1 MYAKHLYINGEEVTS
16 VTIPSSVTHINQY
29 AFSGCQ
35 DLETLIIESDA
46 LMNQEFSSSLNIGTI
61 FHCGINNLIIGDGIT
76 QIPQYAFYSG
86 ANAASITFSSTLKAI
101 GNYAFQGHSA
111 LSSITIPSSV
121 NSIGEYAF
129 SGCNGLTD
137 VTIPSS
143 VNSIGVNAFDKCTEL
158 TTVTIESNEVMNLE
172 FNYSYNLG
180 KIFGAQVENYII
192 GNGVNQISS
201 SAFYSCDAMSSV
213 SISSSVTSIE
223 SGAFYGNNHL
233 TKAEFASIESLC
245 NIDFGSYTSNPL
257 CYAKHLYIN
266 GIEQT
271 SVVIPSSVTRIGNG
285 AFFGYSGLIAI
296 SSTSSIE
303 SIGNYAFFA
312 CNGLTE
318 LPYLSSLTI
327 IGEHA
332 FDSCSGL
339 TSVALPASLVS
350 LGEYAFYGCSA
361 LKNVTIDSNTLMTQ
375 NYSRESNFKTIFGEQ
390 VANYIISD
398 KVKQIPNYAFSGCE
412 AMTSV
417 TLPSSVNS
425 IGDYAFYR
433 CSGLTSITIPSSV
446 NSIGNDAFYY
456 CDGLTSIDIPASVT
470 SIGEY
475 AFYDCSNLSKA
486 EFVSIERLCSIK
498 FENSSSNPLY
508 SAHHL
513 YIDGEKQTSVTIP
526 SSVVSIGNYA
536 FINCEDMI
544 SISIPSSVTSIGES
558 AFEGCLGLTKA
569 EFASIES
576 LCNIKFDRMGASNP
590 LSYAHHLF
598 INGSEQTSVNI
609 PSSVTNI
616 GDYTF
621 LGCSGLTSVTI
632 PSSVTSIG
640 IAAFAGC
647 TGLTS
652 ITIPPSVNFINGAA
666 FAGTGIASIVIP
678 ESVTDLVG
686 ELFANCH
693 NLASVTLP
701 STMQGIG
708 SGNFRDCPN
717 LKLIT
722 IKATTPPTIYASGT
736 EAFPNYDITLCV
748 PYNCRYIYAQTSP
761 WNNFWDIKELTCEHS
776 FTSTDNHDGTHN
788 NSCSIC
794 GTVEI
799 VAHDVVNGICVNCG
813 ATPDTDITDIA
824 NTIYFDN
831 CNAFCGK
838 TIELPIK
845 MKNDIAATG
854 FQFDIILPE
863 GITAVQ
869 DEDGFYDITLSTER
883 TTATKTNTFDSSLM
897 SDGSIRVLAASTRNY
912 AFSGNDGEVCKIK
925 LNVSEDLPAG
935 DYPIILKNIE
945 LTNAQGKTWN
955 VERLKRTITVKDY
968 QLGDA
973 NGDGRVSV
981 GDFSAIANHIL
992 GSTPEGFN
1000 LGAADANQDNNISV
1014 GDLSTV
1020 ATMILTEEAG
1030 GASMAKAKARRSA
1043 EVSDPNNYIYADPVV
1058 ISEDGDAT
1066 IVFNMKNEIAATGFQ
1081 FNFTLPE
1088 GFTVTEDED
1097 GFLDVFLSQRRTT
1110 SRKTNT
1116 FDCVKWSDGSYRV
1129 LAASTKNYEFTGN
1142 DGEVVTV
1149 HIKKNDDV
1157 ESGNYALVLTDIEL
1171 TNAQGA
1177 TFRTSR
1183 SSYTITV
1190 PSNSNEVELVDGET
1204 YDNPTTATYDKVTFT
1219 KTFST
1224 SQANKWNALYVPMS
1238 INVEDYAGEL
1248 DFAELYAF
1256 CATEDTNHDG
1266 NVDADDENYLLVH
1279 PVKAGNIKP
1288 NVPYLV
1294 RPHEAKTY
1302 TINSADNV
1310 LYGATAGKVE
1320 FATALDKFTVTG
1332 LNEAFTVT
1340 AGDNNY
1346 YVSSTG
1352 SLDYRETGSTTV
1364 KANRWVMHRE
1374 SKEYGSDNGSASQGK
1389 SYKIIA
1395 IGEDMGEATAIELIK
1410 MSNGVVLDNSDVYTI
1425 DGRKVNADHKL
1436 VNGIYIKGGKKFVV
1450 K

>member
-1 MYAKHLYINGEEVTS
+1 MCAT
-16 VTIPSSVTHINQY
+16 
-29 AFSGCQ
+29 
-35 DLETLIIESDA
+35 
-46 LMNQEFSSSLNIGTI
+46 
-61 FHCGINNLIIGDGIT
+61 
-76 QIPQYAFYSG
+76 
-86 ANAASITFSSTLKAI
+86 
-101 GNYAFQGHSA
+101 
-111 LSSITIPSSV
+111 
-121 NSIGEYAF
+121 
-129 SGCNGLTD
+129 
-137 VTIPSS
+137 
-143 VNSIGVNAFDKCTEL
+143 
-158 TTVTIESNEVMNLE
+158 
-172 FNYSYNLG
+172 
-180 KIFGAQVENYII
+180 
-192 GNGVNQISS
+192 
-201 SAFYSCDAMSSV
+201 
-213 SISSSVTSIE
+213 
-223 SGAFYGNNHL
+223 NH
-233 TKAEFASIESLC
+233 
-245 NIDFGSYTSNPL
+245 
-257 CYAKHLYIN
+257 
-266 GIEQT
+266 
-271 SVVIPSSVTRIGNG
+271 
-285 AFFGYSGLIAI
+285 
-296 SSTSSIE
+296 
-303 SIGNYAFFA
+303 
-312 CNGLTE
+312 
-318 LPYLSSLTI
+318 
-327 IGEHA
+327 
-332 FDSCSGL
+332 
-339 TSVALPASLVS
+339 
-350 LGEYAFYGCSA
+350 
-361 LKNVTIDSNTLMTQ
+361 
-375 NYSRESNFKTIFGEQ
+375 
-390 VANYIISD
+390 
-398 KVKQIPNYAFSGCE
+398 
-412 AMTSV
+412 
-417 TLPSSVNS
+417 
-425 IGDYAFYR
+425 
-433 CSGLTSITIPSSV
+433 
-446 NSIGNDAFYY
+446 
-456 CDGLTSIDIPASVT
+456 
-470 SIGEY
+470 
-475 AFYDCSNLSKA
+475 
-486 EFVSIERLCSIK
+486 
-498 FENSSSNPLY
+498 
-508 SAHHL
+508 
-513 YIDGEKQTSVTIP
+513 
-526 SSVVSIGNYA
+526 
-536 FINCEDMI
+536 
-544 SISIPSSVTSIGES
+544 
-558 AFEGCLGLTKA
+558 GCLGLTKA

-590 LSYAHHLF
+590 LSYAHHLYV
-598 INGSEQTSVNI
+598 NGTEQTSVNI

-616 GDYTF
+616 GDFTF
-621 LGCSGLTSVTI
+621 CGCSGLTSVAI

-652 ITIPPSVNFINGAA
+652 IIIPPSVNFINGAA
-666 FAGTGIASIVIP
+666 FSAAGITSIEIP
-678 ESVTDLVG
+678 ESVTELVG
-686 ELFANCH
+686 DLFANCS
-693 NLASVTLP
+693 NLTSVTLP
-701 STMQGIG
+701 STMNSIG
-708 SGNFRDCPN
+708 YNNFRDCPN

-722 IKATTPPTIYASGT
+722 VKATTPPTIYAYGT

-748 PYNCRYIYAQTSP
+748 PYNCKYIYAQTSP

-776 FTSTDNHDGTHN
+776 FSSTDNHDGTHN

-794 GTVEI
+794 GTVET
-799 VAHDVVNGICVNCG
+799 VAHNVVNGICVNCG

-831 CNAFCGK
+831 CNAFCGEPF
-838 TIELPIK
+838 ELPIK

-883 TTATKTNTFDSSLM
+883 TTAAKTNTFDSSLM

-935 DYPIILKNIE
+935 EYPIILKNIE
-945 LTNAQGKTWN
+945 LTNAQGQTWN

-1030 GASMAKAKARRSA
+1030 GAAMAKAKARRSA

-1097 GFLDVFLSQRRTT
+1097 GFLDVFLSQTRTT

-1204 YDNPTTATYDKVTFT
+1204 YANPTTATYDKVTFT

-1224 SQANKWNALYVPMS
+1224 SQVNKWNALYVPMS

-1256 CATEDTNHDG
+1256 CATVDTNHDG
-1266 NVDADDENYLLVH
+1266 IVDADDENYLLVH
-1279 PVKAGNIKP
+1279 PVK
-1288 NVPYLV
+1288 
-1294 RPHEAKTY
+1294 
-1302 TINSADNV
+1302 
-1310 LYGATAGKVE
+1310 
-1320 FATALDKFTVTG
+1320 
-1332 LNEAFTVT
+1332 
-1340 AGDNNY
+1340 
-1346 YVSSTG
+1346 
-1352 SLDYRETGSTTV
+1352 
-1364 KANRWVMHRE
+1364 
-1374 SKEYGSDNGSASQGK
+1374 
-1389 SYKIIA
+1389 
-1395 IGEDMGEATAIELIK
+1395 
-1410 MSNGVVLDNSDVYTI
+1410 
-1425 DGRKVNADHKL
+1425 
-1436 VNGIYIKGGKKFVV
+1436 
-1450 K
+1450 

>member
-1 MYAKHLYINGEEVTS
+1 MCSYAYDFEDDGIYYTITDEVKKTVEVSNNGSYNQSYSGDVNIPASVIYNSSIYSVTS
-16 VTIPSSVTHINQY
+16 IGSQAFCNCWGLANVTIPSSVT
-29 AFSGCQ
+29 
-35 DLETLIIESDA
+35 
-46 LMNQEFSSSLNIGTI
+46 
-61 FHCGINNLIIGDGIT
+61 
-76 QIPQYAFYSG
+76 
-86 ANAASITFSSTLKAI
+86 
-101 GNYAFQGHSA
+101 
-111 LSSITIPSSV
+111 
-121 NSIGEYAF
+121 
-129 SGCNGLTD
+129 
-137 VTIPSS
+137 
-143 VNSIGVNAFDKCTEL
+143 
-158 TTVTIESNEVMNLE
+158 
-172 FNYSYNLG
+172 
-180 KIFGAQVENYII
+180 II
-192 GNGVNQISS
+192 GNE
-201 SAFYSCDAMSSV
+201 AFA
-213 SISSSVTSIE
+213 
-223 SGAFYGNNHL
+223 
-233 TKAEFASIESLC
+233 
-245 NIDFGSYTSNPL
+245 
-257 CYAKHLYIN
+257 
-266 GIEQT
+266 Q
-271 SVVIPSSVTRIGNG
+271 
-285 AFFGYSGLIAI
+285 SGLQNIAI
-296 SSTSSIE
+296 PEGVTT
-303 SIGNYAFFA
+303 IGSAAFRS
-312 CNGLTE
+312 CH
-318 LPYLSSLTI
+318 LS
-327 IGEHA
+327 
-332 FDSCSGL
+332 
-339 TSVALPASLVS
+339 
-350 LGEYAFYGCSA
+350 
-361 LKNVTIDSNTLMTQ
+361 N
-375 NYSRESNFKTIFGEQ
+375 
-390 VANYIISD
+390 
-398 KVKQIPNYAFSGCE
+398 
-412 AMTSV
+412 V
-417 TLPSSVNS
+417 TLPSSVTT
-425 IGDYAFYR
+425 IYGYAFAACWELR
-433 CSGLTSITIPSSV
+433 SV
-446 NSIGNDAFYY
+446 V
-456 CDGLTSIDIPASVT
+456 IPASVT
-470 SIGEY
+470 CFDCGVFAACQLESLMVDEHNPKYDSRDNCNAVIETSTNTLVGGCVATQIPNSVEKIGYAAFQEVPIPSDFSFPNSIRSIEDY
-475 AFYDCSNLSKA
+475 AFGGAY
-486 EFVSIERLCSIK
+486 F
-498 FENSSSNPLY
+498 
-508 SAHHL
+508 
-513 YIDGEKQTSVTIP
+513 
-526 SSVVSIGNYA
+526 IG
-536 FINCEDMI
+536 
-544 SISIPSSVTSIGES
+544 STISIPNSVTSIGDD
-558 AFEGCLGLTKA
+558 AFSNSNLKSITIPNSVKHIGQNCFGYCRELTTA
-569 EFASIES
+569 TLPDGITEIANS
-576 LCNIKFDRMGASNP
+576 LFSSCYE
-590 LSYAHHLF
+590 LS
-598 INGSEQTSVNI
+598 
-609 PSSVTNI
+609 
-616 GDYTF
+616 D
-621 LGCSGLTSVTI
+621 VTI
-632 PSSVTSIG
+632 PLSVTSIG
-640 IAAFAGC
+640 TSAFANCG
-647 TGLTS
+647 GLTS
-652 ITIPPSVNFINGAA
+652 VKIPNLVTTIGDSAFDDCGNLVSATIGNSVKSIGDRAFYGCRKLTDVKIPNTLTSIGSSAFTATPWYESYKTNTNNINGNIVYIGNVAYEASTPYISECTFKDNTVSIAPYAFNYCEYLTNVIIPNNVKEIGSSAFQYCRSLRSVTIGSGVTTIAPSTFYGCKNLTNVTIPNSVTSIDDYAFYECTELAAVTIPNTVTYIGKKAFDKTAWYNAFIDDPNNIYGNIIYINDVAYSAVDKSITNCTFKENTSYIAPMSFYGCSNLSTVSIPNGVKGIGENA
-666 FAGTGIASIVIP
+666 FANCISLTSFTIPDGVTEIGKYAFLDCINLAEITMPNSLTSIGYSAFSGCAISSLVIP
-678 ESVTDLVG
+678 ENVKTID
-686 ELFANCH
+686 EWAFTNCH
-693 NLASVTLP
+693 NL
-701 STMQGIG
+701 
-708 SGNFRDCPN
+708 
-717 LKLIT
+717 
-722 IKATTPPTIYASGT
+722 
-736 EAFPNYDITLCV
+736 
-748 PYNCRYIYAQTSP
+748 
-761 WNNFWDIKELTCEHS
+761 KELTCYATEVPWMGNEAFYNINYDESILYVPESSVEAYKADKRWSGAWH
-776 FTSTDNHDGTHN
+776 TIVGIGTN
-788 NSCSIC
+788 VDS
-794 GTVEI
+794 
-799 VAHDVVNGICVNCG
+799 D
-813 ATPDTDITDIA
+813 TPDTDISEIN
-824 NTIYFDN
+824 NTIYLDN
-831 CNAFCGK
+831 CETFCGK

-845 MKNDIAATG
+845 MKNDIVATG

-869 DEDGFYDITLSTER
+869 DEDGFYDITLSTDR
-883 TTATKTNTFDSSLM
+883 TTSAKTNTFDSSLM

-935 DYPIILKNIE
+935 DYPIVLKNIE

-1000 LGAADANQDNNISV
+1000 LGAADANLDNNISV

-1088 GFTVTEDED
+1088 GFYVTEDED
-1097 GFLDVFLSQRRTT
+1097 GFLDVFLSQIRTT

-1204 YDNPTTATYDKVTFT
+1204 YDNPTTATYDQVTFT

-1224 SQANKWNALYVPMS
+1224 SQANKWNAFYVPMS

-1256 CATEDTNHDG
+1256 CATVDTNHDG

-1352 SLDYRETGSTTV
+1352 SLDYRTTGSTTV

-1395 IGEDMGEATAIELIK
+1395 IGEDMGETTAIELIK
-1410 MSNGVVLDNSDVYTI
+1410 MSNGISLDNADVYTI